1 MKAYP
6 EIPEEAR
13 DRLEK
18 NNFIDA
24 VSDQFVREGIFQGRP
39 RDLSEALQAAL
50 ETENVHKVD
59 AQRTMER
66 SFKYARGMDKDVE
79 DRFQLVE

>member
-1 MKAYP
+1 MAVRAYP

-18 NNFIDA
+18 SHFVDA
-24 VSDQFVREGIFQGRP
+24 VSDQFVCERIFRARP

-50 ETENVHKVD
+50 ETENVHKVV
-59 AQRTMER
+59 AHWTMEMFR
-66 SFKYARGMDKDVE
+66 KRRGWK
-79 DRFQLVE
+79 RFRQRRG